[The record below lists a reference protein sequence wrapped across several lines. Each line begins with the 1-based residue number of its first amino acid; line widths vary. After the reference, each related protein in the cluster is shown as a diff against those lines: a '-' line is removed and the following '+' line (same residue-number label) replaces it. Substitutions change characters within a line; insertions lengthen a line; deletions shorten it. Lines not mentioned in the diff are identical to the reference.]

1 MRMFQL
7 FVLGLHRQ
15 FNGEM
20 EIKRFLTILHT
31 TKERREGEERE
42 AGREL
47 KEERREF
54 GTGVATTINP

>member
-1 MRMFQL
+1 MRMFHL

-15 FNGEM
+15 FKGEM

-31 TKERREGEERE
+31 RKERREGKERE

-47 KEERREF
+47 KEERREL